1 MKLLIKSRSNHMKM
15 QRSVISVKKNLKI
28 NMREIKYIVKLEII
42 FIIQENMEN
51 LRIAYAI

>member
-15 QRSVISVKKNLKI
+15 QRPVISVKKNLKI

>member
-1 MKLLIKSRSNHMKM
+1 MKM

-51 LRIAYAI
+51 LHIAYAI

>member
-1 MKLLIKSRSNHMKM
+1 MKM
-15 QRSVISVKKNLKI
+15 QRSVISVKKKLKI

-42 FIIQENMEN
+42 FIIQKNMEE

>member
-1 MKLLIKSRSNHMKM
+1 MKM